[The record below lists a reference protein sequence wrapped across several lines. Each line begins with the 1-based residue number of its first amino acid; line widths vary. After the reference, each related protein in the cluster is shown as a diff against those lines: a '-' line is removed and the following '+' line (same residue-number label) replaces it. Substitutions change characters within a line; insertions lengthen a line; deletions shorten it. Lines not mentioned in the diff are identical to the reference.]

1 MKWLHRTIIQNEL
14 ASLLIKSLLNYRSK
28 TTPQPHTCLK
38 TPTHQLE
45 ILLKQ
50 NQLIVHLIISIQM
63 WKCNRSKFSEKNCV
77 FKIFLFPTD
86 KTFFLFRFHFLWICR
101 WESNDREIFLACRT
115 FSKKKS
121 FCFILQFFIRFFF
134 SADYS
139 DGIVHEPLN
148 SQNKFENWEFAINR
162 NWKLFSSK

>member
-1 MKWLHRTIIQNEL
+1 MNLSQTQSPFYRFYSLSSGFGFDRIDFLVKENFFVLAISKRLMDFDFSNDNLNTENYMKWLHRTIIQNEL

-86 KTFFLFRFHFLWICR
+86 KTFFYFVFTSY
-101 WESNDREIFLACRT
+101 EYVD
-115 FSKKKS
+115 
-121 FCFILQFFIRFFF
+121 
-134 SADYS
+134 
-139 DGIVHEPLN
+139 
-148 SQNKFENWEFAINR
+148 ENQMNVKYF
-162 NWKLFSSK
+162 